1 MDEPIDLATTVATLS
16 DRLRVVEDELAIHRL
31 LAAYGPA
38 VDSGSCREAAELW
51 TEDGVYDVGA
61 VSRVEGQAA
70 IQRLFEGDQHQGIIA
85 TGSAH
90 LTPCP
95 VIRIDGDRA
104 VVLGYSLVLLRD
116 GDGFRTWRA
125 SANRWTLRR
134 TDSGWRI
141 AERLNRVLDG
151 SSEPRDVLGE
161 AVL

>member
-51 TEDGVYDVGA
+51 TE
-61 VSRVEGQAA
+61 
-70 IQRLFEGDQHQGIIA
+70 EGDQHQGIIA

-161 AVL
+161 AVP